1 VIHLS
6 LDTNEQNPSSVPQI
20 LNLLLQF
27 SLYFIKQPFFCKFL
41 KIEIYF
47 FSLNGMMFII
57 TTFIYICISNTL
69 IRHFK
74 GTFKFYYTQL
84 YIFFYDDVCFVL
96 DQHVQLDFYSAI
108 SLKQQFACRQVNSL
122 CSYSLIKGCLCSYS
136 LIKGCLCSYSLIKG
150 CLCSYSLIKGCI
162 LNREAANNN
171 LIVFGLTGT
180 QTHQYF
186 FTCLKQFPVPFLIHD
201 LSWGL

>member
-6 LDTNEQNPSSVPQI
+6 LDTNEQNSSRVPQI
-20 LNLLLQF
+20 LNLLFQF
-27 SLYFIKQPFFCKFL
+27 SLYFIKQRFFCKFL

-47 FSLNGMMFII
+47 FSLNGIMFII

-96 DQHVQLDFYSAI
+96 DQHVQLDYLVTNPMISHEWGKDRKLFKTSEKYWWVRVPVKRKTIKLLFAASFVYQILWYDTSKAHLSFTTHSFTFSFMMMSA
-108 SLKQQFACRQVNSL
+108 L
-122 CSYSLIKGCLCSYS
+122 C
-136 LIKGCLCSYSLIKG
+136 
-150 CLCSYSLIKGCI
+150 
-162 LNREAANNN
+162 
-171 LIVFGLTGT
+171 
-180 QTHQYF
+180 
-186 FTCLKQFPVPFLIHD
+186 
-201 LSWGL
+201 